1 MLNSMP
7 IERHVE
13 RELEILTAIEEGAP
27 LTQRALA
34 QRLGVALGLTNLYV
48 KRLAGKG
55 FIKIREFPTKPYAR
69 KRLRYILTT
78 KGVAEKAR
86 LTYEYMGHSLQL
98 FRRTRGNLR
107 EAMEPLTQN
116 GMRRIALWG
125 TGEAAELAYL
135 TLKEFG
141 LEPVGIFAGD
151 GGGHFL
157 GLPVQ
162 PVSELP
168 GADVDGIV
176 LATFE
181 KPDRHLADLV
191 RLGIPPQKFLTLR
204 GLAAPLSNGDG
215 TGGRA
220 ARKV

>member
-1 MLNSMP
+1 LNAMA
-7 IERHVE
+7 IERQVE
-13 RELEILTAIEEGAP
+13 RELEILTAIEEGTP

-48 KRLAGKG
+48 RRLAGKG

-69 KRLRYILTT
+69 KRLRYVLTP

-86 LTYEYMGHSLQL
+86 LTYEYMGHSLHL
-98 FRRTRGNLR
+98 FRRTRDNLR
-107 EAMEPLTQN
+107 EAMGHLTQS
-116 GMRRIALWG
+116 GMKRVALWG

-141 LEPVGIFAGD
+141 LEPVGIFEGD

-157 GLPVQ
+157 GLPVL
-162 PVSELP
+162 PISELAV
-168 GADVDGIV
+168 ADVDGV
-176 LATFE
+176 VVATFD
-181 KPDRHLADLV
+181 KPERHLAELV

-204 GLAAPLSNGDG
+204 RSASPVSNGEG
-215 TGGRA
+215 AAGRVPK
-220 ARKV
+220 RS

>member
-1 MLNSMP
+1 MLNTMA

-13 RELEILTAIEEGAP
+13 RELEILTAIEEGTP

-69 KRLRYILTT
+69 KRLRYILTA
-78 KGVAEKAR
+78 KGAAEKAR

-107 EAMEPLTQN
+107 DAMGPLTQN
-116 GMRRIALWG
+116 GMKRIALWG

-141 LEPVGIFAGD
+141 LEPVGVFADD

-157 GLPVQ
+157 GLPVR

-168 GADVDGIV
+168 GAAVDGIV
-176 LATFE
+176 VATFE
-181 KPDRHLADLV
+181 KPDRHLAELV

-204 GLAAPLSNGDG
+204 RLAAPLANGEG
-215 TGGRA
+215 AGGRT